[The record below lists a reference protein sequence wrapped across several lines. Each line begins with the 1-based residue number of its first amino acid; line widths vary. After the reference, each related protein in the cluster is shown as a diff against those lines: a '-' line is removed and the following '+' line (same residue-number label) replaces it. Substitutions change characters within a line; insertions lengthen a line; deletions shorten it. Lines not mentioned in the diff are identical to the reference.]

1 MKHFLGH
8 MLANDIWQKEEIL
21 AAKLE
26 NFLTTVLNH
35 VSIVLHVQSISFS
48 LLLLLVVFLIRSMS
62 FFHILFCLVNN
73 LEDDVLSSLPVSHS
87 KMKSSIFFKEFQSH
101 SLEEKDLGHET
112 TLKDSGIDT
121 ASSSTIL
128 NIHTNDA
135 LKKVVCLS
143 SLCLSLSS
151 SNREKQRIYLF
162 VCALLANNNLAME

>member
-35 VSIVLHVQSISFS
+35 CFVCMFVEIDHVSPSIASS
-48 LLLLLVVFLIRSMS
+48 SSSCRES

-135 LKKVVCLS
+135 LTKVFSRHIVCHRCVCR
-143 SLCLSLSS
+143 CLH
-151 SNREKQRIYLF
+151 
-162 VCALLANNNLAME
+162 